1 MAFPPR
7 PPRGNF
13 NPRFKKEQQQEHRTN
28 YMIKVPEVRLVGEN
42 IQPGIYPTPEAM
54 KMAQAQQLDL
64 VEISPGANPPVCK
77 IIDYNKFLYEEKKKK
92 KEMKSKS
99 KTSEVKEIRFTP
111 NTDDHDFEF
120 KVKHAEKFL
129 KDGDKVKAHV
139 QFKGR
144 AIMFKERGE
153 LLLLKFADRLKEVGA
168 LEGLPKMEGKRMLV
182 MFAPKAQQKKKG
194 SELGKL
200 VERNVDSGSGTTTTT
215 TTTTVTATPA
225 PSEE

>member
-7 PPRGNF
+7 PPRGAF

-28 YMIKVPEVRLVGEN
+28 HMIKVPEVRLVGEN
-42 IQPGIYPTPEAM
+42 IEPGIYATAEAA
-54 KMAQAQQLDL
+54 KIAKEQELDL

-92 KEMKSKS
+92 KEQKAKS

-129 KDGDKVKAHV
+129 QDGDKVKAHV

-153 LLLLKFADRLKEVGA
+153 LLLLKFADSLKDVGA

-182 MFAPKAQQKKKG
+182 MFAPKAAQKKKSG

-200 VERNVDSGSGTTTTT
+200 HKEEKPAP
-215 TTTTVTATPA
+215 VTETPA
-225 PSEE
+225 AENAS